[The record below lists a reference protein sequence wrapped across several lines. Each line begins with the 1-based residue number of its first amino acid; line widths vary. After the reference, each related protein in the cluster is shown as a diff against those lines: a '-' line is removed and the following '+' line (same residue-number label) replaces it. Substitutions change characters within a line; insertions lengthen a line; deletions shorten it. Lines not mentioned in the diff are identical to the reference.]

1 MKTILFVDD
10 NILLGKI
17 SCEILT
23 RHGYRAVLAHNGS
36 EALRAYEQ
44 QPVDIVITDMCMDG
58 MDGLQLAR
66 ALHQKDPK
74 LPILL
79 VTAYDPVSSDEILKC
94 LPKDALFPELL
105 KELRSLAGPVPAR
118 RVS

>member
-1 MKTILFVDD
+1 MKTVLFVDD
-10 NILLGKI
+10 NVLLGKI
-17 SCEILT
+17 SCEILA
-23 RHGYRAVLAHNGS
+23 RHGYRPVLAHNGP
-36 EALRAYEQ
+36 EALRAFEQ
-44 QPVDIVITDMCMDG
+44 QAVDIVITDMCMDG

-66 ALHQKDPK
+66 ALHEKSPQ

-79 VTAYDPVSSDEILKC
+79 VTAYDPVSSEHILKC

-105 KELRSLAGPVPAR
+105 KELSSLIGPVPAA